1 MPVED
6 VFGVACLV
14 SMGLMLAS
22 FWQNDDE
29 GGLT

>member
-1 MPVED
+1 MPMEL
-6 VFGVACLV
+6 FGVACLF
-14 SMGLMLAS
+14 SIGLMLAS